1 MKTALLIIA
10 ILVIIGMSFHAI
22 RYFKL
27 RSLQM
32 KRNACD
38 LSTEKGRYA
47 ARQYNKRINKLMNFS
62 DTDTAGGHN

>member
-1 MKTALLIIA
+1 MEIALYIFFGILGILTAVHIFRL
-10 ILVIIGMSFHAI
+10 
-22 RYFKL
+22 FKL
-27 RSLQM
+27 RQLQK
-32 KRNACD
+32 KRNNCD